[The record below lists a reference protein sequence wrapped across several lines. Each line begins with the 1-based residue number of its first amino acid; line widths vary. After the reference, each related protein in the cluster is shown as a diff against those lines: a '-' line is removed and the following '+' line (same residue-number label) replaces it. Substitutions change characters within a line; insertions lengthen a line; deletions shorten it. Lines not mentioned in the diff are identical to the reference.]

1 MIQQQNEKNIF
12 TTKAFLI
19 GSIFGCAV
27 IEAPKSVSCKLLLSF
42 LIAGTK
48 TDMPDLSP
56 KDAMIHRKY
65 NTY

>member
-1 MIQQQNEKNIF
+1 MIQQQNKNYIF

-27 IEAPKSVSCKLLLSF
+27 IEAPKSVSCKRLLKF
-42 LIAGTK
+42 LIAGTN
-48 TDMPDLSP
+48 TDMPDLRP